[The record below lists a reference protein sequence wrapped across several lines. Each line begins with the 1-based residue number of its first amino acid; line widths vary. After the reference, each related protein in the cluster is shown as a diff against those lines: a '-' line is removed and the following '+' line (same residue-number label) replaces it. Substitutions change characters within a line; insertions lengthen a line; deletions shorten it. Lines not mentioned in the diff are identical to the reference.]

1 LIKKANLKATKYFF
15 VVMEV
20 ILPKDRVEK
29 SDCIPNIHQLQNQI
43 LNKKIIAK

>member
-1 LIKKANLKATKYFF
+1 
-15 VVMEV
+15 MEV

-43 LNKKIIAK
+43 LN